1 MLVTHP
7 RSGIELPPWDARQI
21 FPRPV
26 STTLSLVGPI
36 AHSRSTM
43 TDEKTAAAAD
53 AATPPPPA
61 KEPAAKPG
69 ATNAPAV
76 GNSKGLWMGTA
87 VGIGSAAIVAA
98 LLYTR
103 RQK

>member
-1 MLVTHP
+1 
-7 RSGIELPPWDARQI
+7 
-21 FPRPV
+21 
-26 STTLSLVGPI
+26 
-36 AHSRSTM
+36 M
-43 TDEKTAAAAD
+43 TDEKTAAAQE
-53 AATPPPPA
+53 AASPPPPHD
-61 KEPAAKPG
+61 ETPAKP
-69 ATNAPAV
+69 APAGKGGP